1 MNVLI
6 CTPGRLLQHMEESVG
21 FNADNLQMLVLD
33 EADMILEMGFAN
45 TLKAILQNLPQEKQT
60 MLFSA
65 TLSKNIQEL
74 GRLSLKVCFVC
85 ENAYQCIKYRLQN
98 SFFCMWLTRRKL
110 MKKKTNRTQ
119 TSASCTSYP
128 INLSSST

>member
-33 EADMILEMGFAN
+33 EADMILEMGFSN
-45 TLKAILQNLPQEKQT
+45 TVKAIMQNLPQEKQT

-74 GRLSLKVCFVC
+74 GRLSLKV
-85 ENAYQCIKYRLQN
+85 IKQLN
-98 SFFCMWLTRRKL
+98 VFFKIMVLDPGIHFLACGKSARKRQ
-110 MKKKTNRTQ
+110 KGTYYDK
-119 TSASCTSYP
+119 Y
-128 INLSSST
+128 

>member
-45 TLKAILQNLPQEKQT
+45 TVKAIMQNLPQEKQT

-74 GRLSLKVCFVC
+74 GRLSLKVI
-85 ENAYQCIKYRLQN
+85 Q
-98 SFFCMWLTRRKL
+98 KL
-110 MKKKTNRTQ
+110 KISLK
-119 TSASCTSYP
+119 
-128 INLSSST
+128 LWF

>member
-6 CTPGRLLQHMEESVG
+6 CTPGRLLQHIEESPG
-21 FNADNLQMLVLD
+21 FSSHNLKTLVLD

-45 TLKAILQNLPQEKQT
+45 TLRAILKNLPSERQT

-74 GRLSLKVCFVC
+74 GRLSLNVC
-85 ENAYQCIKYRLQN
+85 K
-98 SFFCMWLTRRKL
+98 
-110 MKKKTNRTQ
+110 
-119 TSASCTSYP
+119 
-128 INLSSST
+128 